1 MADVYKVPLVLTAQP
16 EGGYT
21 VTSSA
26 LPELITDLCRN
37 SVCCGKR
44 PCRYLRLPALAGIA
58 FPKLHRAHAGFSTRE
73 VIMPDAV
80 QISLRI
86 PGTAPIQQIARL
98 VQEVEAAGFAGAG
111 ILDSQLLCRDVF
123 VTMAAAAMQ
132 TSHITIF
139 PAVTNP
145 FTRHTSVL
153 ASAMQTVEELAPG
166 RVKCIIG
173 TGYTSAS
180 TIGRKPATLAQMRA
194 CVVSLKGLLAG
205 KPVDFDGTFGRLQ
218 YAAGRNIPVLM
229 AASGPKAIE
238 LAGEIADGTLLMVGY
253 TPGIVAAALEHL
265 ERGARR
271 GGRRLD
277 DLEIIWAVRTGT
289 AATTPEAQRQ
299 ARPIAVHWGIL
310 RWGAHWLKDAE
321 LQLPEFEVPE
331 AVWKIYPD
339 LSHAANW
346 EEAIAATS
354 FVPDEVIA
362 QLCDALGLIGTP
374 ERCAKRIMEM
384 ANIGVTKLYLMSLQT
399 FVGPQR
405 EVAAFRDRVFP
416 ILQAQGYR

>member
-1 MADVYKVPLVLTAQP
+1 M
-16 EGGYT
+16 
-21 VTSSA
+21 
-26 LPELITDLCRN
+26 
-37 SVCCGKR
+37 
-44 PCRYLRLPALAGIA
+44 
-58 FPKLHRAHAGFSTRE
+58 E
-73 VIMPDAV
+73 VIMPVPV

-86 PGTAPIQQIARL
+86 PGTVPTLDIARL

-123 VTMAAAAMQ
+123 VTMAVAAMQ

-145 FTRHTSVL
+145 FTRHASVL
-153 ASAMQTVEELAPG
+153 AGAIQTVEELAPD
-166 RVKCIIG
+166 RIKCIIG

-180 TIGRKPATLAQMRA
+180 TIGRKPATLAQMRTCIMA
-194 CVVSLKGLLAG
+194 LKGLLAG
-205 KPVDFDGTFGRLQ
+205 QTVDFSGTPGRLQ
-218 YAAGRNIPVLM
+218 YAAGRQIPVLM
-229 AASGPKAIE
+229 AASGPEAIE
-238 LAGEIADGTLLMVGY
+238 LAGEIADGALLMVGY

-289 AATTPEAQRQ
+289 AATTSEAQRQ

-310 RWGAHWLKDAE
+310 RWGAHWLEDAG
-321 LQLPEFEVPE
+321 LKLPQFEIPD

-339 LSHAANW
+339 LSHAADW

-354 FVPDEVIA
+354 FVPDGVIA
-362 QLCDALGLIGTP
+362 QLCDALGLVGTP
-374 ERCAKRIMEM
+374 EHCAKRIMGM
-384 ANIGVTKLYLMSLQT
+384 AEVGVTQLYLMSFQT
-399 FVGPQR
+399 FVGPQQ
-405 EVAAFRDRVFP
+405 ELAAFRDQVFP
-416 ILQAQGYR
+416 ILKAQGYQ